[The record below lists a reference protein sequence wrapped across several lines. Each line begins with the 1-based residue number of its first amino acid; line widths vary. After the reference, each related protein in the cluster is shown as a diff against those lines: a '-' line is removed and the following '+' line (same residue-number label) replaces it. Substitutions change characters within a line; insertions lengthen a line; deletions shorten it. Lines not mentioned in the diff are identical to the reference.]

1 MLSNKMT
8 FSLTCLVM
16 LLAFGLAF
24 TPAAL
29 AATGTEPAV
38 NLGVADV
45 SNAPGGQ
52 IEAYNA
58 IEITSNYG

>member
-24 TPAAL
+24 VPAAL
-29 AATGTEPAV
+29 AAIGTEPAV
-38 NLGVADV
+38 DLGVADV
-45 SNAPGGQ
+45 SSAL
-52 IEAYNA
+52 AVK
-58 IEITSNYG
+58 

>member
-16 LLAFGLAF
+16 LVAFGLAF

-29 AATGTEPAV
+29 AAIGTEPAV
-38 NLGVADV
+38 DLGCR
-45 SNAPGGQ
+45 
-52 IEAYNA
+52 
-58 IEITSNYG
+58 